1 MNTKVYFDNLPA
13 TVTEKDLLELF
24 SAHGNVVDIHIF
36 VERAGA
42 ESRSYGFVT
51 MITPEGAREA
61 IKSINGRAFGTRTVV
76 LSEAAPIQEAAG
88 SESSRTNPRRMM
100 SRLF

>member
-13 TVTEKDLLELF
+13 TVTEKELMELF

-36 VERAGA
+36 VDPVGA

-51 MITPEGAREA
+51 MITSEGARKA
-61 IKSINGRAFGTRTVV
+61 IKSISGKAFGTGTVV
-76 LSEAAPIQEAAG
+76 LSEVPPTREVDG
-88 SESSRTNPRRMM
+88 SESSRMNPRRMM